1 MLRIRLVVCLVIA
14 VVLLGTVP
22 AAAAESQDFL
32 ALGNSVAFG
41 YDPLVRDPS
50 DPENFVGYPEALAGL
65 LGVGVVNASCPGE
78 ASGGFISLTSPLDNG
93 CRAFRFGTSWTP
105 PYPLH
110 AEYKTTQLDFAVK
123 FLRHHRQTQL
133 VTIDLG
139 GNDLF
144 LLQRGCLNDP
154 TCVISGLPATLRTF
168 GANLAEIY
176 RRIRVDARY
185 RGQIIALSYY
195 ALDYTDVAQV
205 QAIAALNSVVE
216 AVTRAAGG
224 QVASGFAA
232 FLAASAAAGA
242 PLKPCAAGLL
252 IRLPAPTLTC
262 DVHPSPAGR
271 DVLARAIKPL
281 VATPPGE
288 DGSADAQRGQ

>member
-1 MLRIRLVVCLVIA
+1 MRRIGLVAFLLVA
-14 VVLLGTVP
+14 VVLMGAVP
-22 AAAAESQDFL
+22 AAAADKHGEDFL
-32 ALGNSVAFG
+32 ALGDSVAFG

-50 DPENFVGYPEALAGL
+50 EAENFIGYPEALAAL
-65 LGVGVVNASCPGE
+65 LGVDVVNASCPGE
-78 ASGGFISLTSPLDNG
+78 ASGGFISLSSPLDNG
-93 CRAFRFGTSWTP
+93 CRGWRFGTPRTP
-105 PYPLH
+105 PFPLH
-110 AEYKTTQLDFAVK
+110 EKYRTAQLDFAVK
-123 FLRHHRQTQL
+123 FLRHHRQTRL

-139 GNDLF
+139 ANDLF
-144 LLQRGCLNDP
+144 VLQRGCNSDE
-154 TCVISGLPATLRTF
+154 TCVISGIPQMLQTL

-176 RRIRVDARY
+176 RRIRVDAHY
-185 RGQIIALSYY
+185 RGQIVALTYY
-195 ALDYTDVAQV
+195 ARDYTNTAEVQV
-205 QAIAALNSVVE
+205 IAALNSVVE
-216 AVTRAAGG
+216 AATVAAGG

-281 VATPPGE
+281 VAIPPRE
-288 DGSADAQRGQ
+288 D

>member
-1 MLRIRLVVCLVIA
+1 MPRIRLVTCFLIA
-14 VVLLGTVP
+14 VVLMGAVP
-22 AAAAESQDFL
+22 AAAADKDKHDEDFL
-32 ALGNSVAFG
+32 ALGDSVAFG

-50 DPENFVGYPEALAGL
+50 EDENFIGYPEALAAL
-65 LGVGVVNASCPGE
+65 IGVDVANASCPGE
-78 ASGGFISLTSPLDNG
+78 ASGGFISLKSPLDNG
-93 CRAFRFGTSWTP
+93 CRGWRFGTPQTP
-105 PYPLH
+105 PFPLH
-110 AEYKTTQLDFAVK
+110 EEYRTAQLDFAVK
-123 FLRHHRQTQL
+123 FLRHHRQTRL

-139 GNDLF
+139 ANDLF
-144 LLQRGCLNDP
+144 VLQRGCRADP
-154 TCVISGLPATLRTF
+154 TCVFSGIPQMLQTL

-176 RRIRVDARY
+176 RRIRVDAHY
-185 RGQIIALSYY
+185 RGQIVALTYY
-195 ALDYTDVAQV
+195 ALDYTNTAEVQV
-205 QAIAALNSVVE
+205 ILALNSVVE
-216 AVTRAAGG
+216 AATVAAGG

-281 VATPPGE
+281 VAIPPRE
-288 DGSADAQRGQ
+288 D